1 MDDLKEKFKEY
12 HKQNPGVYKRLVE
25 LTKQAH
31 EKGKT
36 RVGMK
41 MLFEVVRW
49 NEFLQT
55 NDPDFKLNN
64 NYTSYYARM
73 IMHQHPEFGEIFE
86 TRTLRSHSD
95 AEGISRMFPNVPVP
109 EKMSSKEEDVD
120 TMEGPAKIIEK
131 GSGRKAVVVIR

>member
-1 MDDLKEKFKEY
+1 MDDIKEKFKEF
-12 HKQNPGVYKRLVE
+12 HLKNPKVYKRLVE

-49 NEFLQT
+49 NEFLDT
-55 NDPDFKLNN
+55 SDSDFKLNN

-86 TRTLRSHSD
+86 TRSLTSD
-95 AEGISRMFPNVPVP
+95 RVSKMFPNV
-109 EKMSSKEEDVD
+109 KMGELPNGAEAIVHQDSIDVREVKEVG
-120 TMEGPAKIIEK
+120 T
-131 GSGRKAVVVIR
+131 GRKAVVILS